1 MEAPDVVEAQ
11 VAAHPYQQVLDGA
24 DIGHG
29 VGHAAAPLARQVQQ
43 RVADQLPRT
52 VEGDVAAPV
61 GTLQVRAH
69 LVGRCQQVSGAGPHT
84 ERVDGVVLEQEQV
97 VVGAVLVDALL
108 QRQRVAVADPSQPA
122 DPEGPRRHR
131 WGRGGHNSVS
141 QSRVSIT
148 WRTRPRNAAA

>member
-1 MEAPDVVEAQ
+1 MTDSSAPQ
-11 VAAHPYQQVLDGA
+11 P
-24 DIGHG
+24 
-29 VGHAAAPLARQVQQ
+29 AR
-43 RVADQLPRT
+43 RSRRRIAM
-52 VEGDVAAPV
+52 
-61 GTLQVRAH
+61 
-69 LVGRCQQVSGAGPHT
+69 
-84 ERVDGVVLEQEQV
+84 

-108 QRQRVAVADPSQPA
+108 QRQRVTVADPSQPA